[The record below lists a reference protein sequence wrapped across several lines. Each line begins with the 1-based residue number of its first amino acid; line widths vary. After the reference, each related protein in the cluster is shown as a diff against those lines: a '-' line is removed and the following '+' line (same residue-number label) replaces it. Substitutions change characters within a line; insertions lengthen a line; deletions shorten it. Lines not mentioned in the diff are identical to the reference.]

1 MEGIKTVLAFQVS
14 LSSKDDSFKAGLG
27 FQVKVVYTAV
37 PFYMKYAAQRA
48 TVLSAS
54 PLIAFLAA
62 SLWTKA
68 YWPLLPAWN
77 NAIKSSP

>member
-37 PFYMKYAAQRA
+37 PFYAAQRA
-48 TVLSAS
+48 PVLSAS